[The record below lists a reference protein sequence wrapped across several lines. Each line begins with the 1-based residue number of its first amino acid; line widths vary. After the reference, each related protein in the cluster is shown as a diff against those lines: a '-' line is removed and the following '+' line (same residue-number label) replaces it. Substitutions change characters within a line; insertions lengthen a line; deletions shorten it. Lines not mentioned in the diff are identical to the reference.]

1 MEEKLIM
8 FEKYLKEEERAENTI
23 EKYVRDIK
31 EFNNWLIAEPKNKE
45 MGVTKAILLNYKE
58 YLKKSNLKISSI
70 NSKISSLN
78 AYLKYNNQESLI
90 LKLIKNQKL
99 LFGSK
104 EKELTKYEF
113 NKLYEVSKTNKRLML
128 LIETIAKTGIRVS
141 EVKYI
146 TVESLDMGKAIVN
159 NKGKCR
165 IILIPQKL
173 CLKLKEYAKYC
184 RGEAVRARCRD
195 NIKNCNGEVLPSLNL
210 NNSIFLTKNG
220 KPLDRKQIWQMMKNL
235 AKNAG
240 IPKEKVFPHNFR
252 HFFAR
257 EFYKQTHDIIKLSS
271 ILGHNCI
278 ETTRIYTV
286 ETEDECRKHIEKL
299 LILKE

>member
-141 EVKYI
+141 EVKCI

-165 IILIPQKL
+165 TILIPQKL
-173 CLKLKEYAKYC
+173 CLKLKEYDKYC

-195 NIKNCNGEVLPSLNL
+195 NIKNCKGEVLPSLNL

-220 KPLDRKQIWQMMKNL
+220 KPLDRKQIWQMMKKL

-257 EFYKQTHDIIKLSS
+257 EFYKQTHDIVKLSS
-271 ILGHNCI
+271 ILGHNSI

-286 ETEDECRKHIEKL
+286 ETEDECRTYIEKL
-299 LILKE
+299 QILKE

>member
-1 MEEKLIM
+1 M
-8 FEKYLKEEERAENTI
+8 
-23 EKYVRDIK
+23 
-31 EFNNWLIAEPKNKE
+31 
-45 MGVTKAILLNYKE
+45 LNYKE
-58 YLKKSNLKISSI
+58 YLKKSKLKISSI

-146 TVESLDMGKAIVN
+146 TVESLDQGKAIVN

-165 IILIPQKL
+165 IILIPHKL

-184 RGEAVRARCRD
+184 RGEAERARCRD
-195 NIKNCNGEVLPSLNL
+195 NVKNCTGKGLPSLNL

-220 KPLDRKQIWQMMKNL
+220 NPLDRKQIWQMLKKL

-240 IPKEKVFPHNFR
+240 IPKEKIFPHNFR

-257 EFYKQTHDIIKLSS
+257 EFYKQTHDIVKLSS

-299 LILKE
+299 LILNE